1 MRPEPEQSMSRPTG
15 SDRVVTLAVP
25 ATLGADGIARLRA
38 ELLDALCDPAICV
51 VVLRGTPDA
60 FCRGMDLSEITLE
73 PATDPAPWIR
83 ATGDFTEVL
92 LGLRQART
100 VTLAVIEGPAM
111 GGGVGLAAACDF
123 VLCSENA
130 SFALPELLLGLVP
143 AMILPVLGER
153 LGLHQ
158 AKRWAMTQAQW
169 KANEAKSAGLVDLL
183 VSAERLDVELS
194 RLLRTLLRAHPRGTS
209 ELKRLVREIEGMDIT
224 RAIEMGRDALTVL
237 LGKPEVRRDI
247 IAFRDF
253 GFLPGE
259 ADT

>member
-1 MRPEPEQSMSRPTG
+1 MPPDPEQSTARPSG
-15 SDRVVTLAVP
+15 SDRVATLAVP
-25 ATLGADGIARLRA
+25 ATLGTEGIARLRTA
-38 ELLDALCDPAICV
+38 ALGAVFDPTISV
-51 VVLRGTPDA
+51 VVLRGTRDA

-73 PATDPAPWIR
+73 PTSDPAPWVR
-83 ATGDFTEVL
+83 ATTDFTDVL
-92 LGLRQART
+92 LGLRQAPAM
-100 VTLAVIEGPAM
+100 TLAVVEGPAL

-123 VLCSENA
+123 VLCSDNA

-194 RLLRTLLRAHPRGTS
+194 RLLRTLLRAHPRGTL
-209 ELKRLVREIEGMDIT
+209 ELKRLVRETLGMDTT

-253 GFLPGE
+253 GLLPGE